1 MKKIYTILFVFIA
14 FSVNSVFA
22 TSYTINISGLTYT
35 PATLNAVVGDE
46 ITIQATGN
54 HPLVQVSQTTW
65 DADGTTQ
72 LSGGF
77 GPETSDYTF
86 TITSTDD
93 IYYVC
98 MNHVS
103 LGMKGKII
111 VSAAT
116 GIVDAARGVSLQ
128 VFPNPVVK
136 GDFMVRGNGQTLD
149 NTKLEIYNISG
160 QLVRSLNLKGEEAK
174 LHATLADGVYSVI
187 ISKDDKAILR
197 ERLVFLS
204 E

>member
-1 MKKIYTILFVFIA
+1 MKKIYTILFA
-14 FSVNSVFA
+14 FCIFSINSVFG

-35 PATLNAVVGDE
+35 PATLNVVVGDE
-46 ITIQATGN
+46 VTIQASGI
-54 HPLVQVSQTTW
+54 HPLVQVSEATW
-65 DADGTTQ
+65 NASGSTQ

-77 GPETSDYTF
+77 GTETSDYTF
-86 TITSTDD
+86 TVSSVDD

-98 MNHVS
+98 ANHVS
-103 LGMKGKII
+103 SGMKGKII
-111 VSAAT
+111 VSATT

-136 GDFMVRGNGQTLD
+136 GDFMVKGNGQTLE
-149 NTKLEIYNISG
+149 NTKLEIFNISG